1 MSVFVIDLDGTL
13 LSESGELEDHVV
25 LSLIKVQK
33 MGHRIIVASGR
44 TYSEAIAIIR
54 KLELEKY
61 SGAAVLADGQYVFD
75 YRTGEEY
82 VRERLM
88 TEDIQRII
96 KEIGVSMC
104 PIKVF
109 SKDGTSLIFSTKYC
123 LKYLK
128 YFIAGLLKRSHEH
141 LIDIGQLGNIIEADK
156 IAVDPSV
163 NVENIRKDYEVA
175 YINDKCRYEIKQKNV
190 NKASSV
196 RRILGKST
204 DDVFVFGNDENDICL
219 FREFPNSYVME
230 TSTDTVKSYAKHII
244 FTCKGETVLSEIL
257 RTIGTE
263 GVEKYEI

>member
-1 MSVFVIDLDGTL
+1 MSIFVIDLDGTL
-13 LSESGELEDHVV
+13 LSKSEELEAHVV
-25 LSLIKVQK
+25 LNLIQIQK

-44 TYSEAIAIIR
+44 TYSEAIAIIK

-96 KEIGVSMC
+96 KEIGAFKC
-104 PIKVF
+104 PLKVF

-128 YFIAGLLKRSHEH
+128 YFIARLLKRSRER
-141 LIDIGQLGNIIEADK
+141 LIDIGQLGNILEADK

-163 NVENIRKDYEVA
+163 NVENIRNDYEVA

-196 RRILGKST
+196 RQILGKSS
-204 DDVFVFGNDENDICL
+204 DNVFVFGNDENDICL
-219 FREFPNSYVME
+219 FKEFPNSYVMDN
-230 TSTDTVKSYAKHII
+230 STDTVKSYAKHII
-244 FTCKGETVLSEIL
+244 FTCEGETVSSEIL
-257 RTIGTE
+257 RIIGTE
-263 GVEKYEI
+263 GIEKYEF